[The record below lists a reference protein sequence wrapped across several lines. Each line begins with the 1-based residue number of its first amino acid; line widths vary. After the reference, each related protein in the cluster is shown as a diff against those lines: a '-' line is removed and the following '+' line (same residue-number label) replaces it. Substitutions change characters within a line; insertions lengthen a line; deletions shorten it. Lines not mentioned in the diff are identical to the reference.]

1 MPVKVLKLISD
12 QSGPFTS
19 SNNKVDITVPSYI
32 QYSDLSKT
40 CVVINLE
47 LFRTDTKKLLGLFD
61 SGFESG
67 LDATCLIKNCSISST
82 NVGNIESV
90 AAVNVL
96 TANMKQLTHD
106 FEDLEAQRVY
116 GYDTTTV
123 AASASDNDTRN
134 GSFLEKVRIG
144 SNLTQTKSYLKI
156 PLSTLFGIAKMSQFP
171 NGLFGDLKISLEFE
185 DDPNIIAKMF
195 RACRVKDNVLTETQA
210 AGKLFKIKTKNPN
223 NSVYFVG
230 QTIKIF

>member
-47 LFRTDTKKLLGLFD
+47 LLKADGTPLGLFD

-96 TANMKQLTHD
+96 
-106 FEDLEAQRVY
+106 R
-116 GYDTTTV
+116 
-123 AASASDNDTRN
+123 
-134 GSFLEKVRIG
+134 
-144 SNLTQTKSYLKI
+144 QT
-156 PLSTLFGIAKMSQFP
+156 
-171 NGLFGDLKISLEFE
+171 
-185 DDPNIIAKMF
+185 
-195 RACRVKDNVLTETQA
+195 
-210 AGKLFKIKTKNPN
+210 
-223 NSVYFVG
+223 
-230 QTIKIF
+230 